1 MLQGRNDA
9 IVDNPGCERNRK
21 TLFGPAHVARLYGGG
36 SVLILALVL
45 LAVWAYLAATVVA
58 ASRFARRRVIVPAEQ
73 PPVSVLKPLHG
84 ADPGLYENLLSFVD
98 QDYPALQIVF
108 GVRSADD
115 GALPI
120 ARRVI
125 AERPGCDIA
134 LVVDP
139 RVSGRNLKV
148 ANLANMLPV
157 ARHDILVFADA
168 DIRVGR
174 DYLAAVTAPLRDPTI
189 GLVTCLYKGLSTG
202 GLWSRLGAL
211 HINYGF
217 LPSALVGETIGAG
230 GGVFG
235 ATMALRRTVL
245 DRIGG
250 LAVVRDELA
259 DDHRIGSAVRRAG
272 LATTLSPYLVETSV
286 AEKSLKCLWQHEL
299 RWARTVR
306 LMAPVGFAGSVLT
319 HAVAIAAL
327 AAVLCGFS
335 LTSLGFLAM
344 SCALRG
350 VSAWAVARLSRLP
363 MRDLWLLPVR
373 DLLSFAV
380 FVGSFFGR
388 NVSWRDQLFHIEP
401 NGIIVER
408 DGE

>member
-1 MLQGRNDA
+1 MR
-9 IVDNPGCERNRK
+9 
-21 TLFGPAHVARLYGGG
+21 G
-36 SVLILALVL
+36 SGNVLILAVVL
-45 LAVWAYLAATVVA
+45 LATWAYLAATVVA
-58 ASRFARRRVIVPAEQ
+58 AIRFARRRAAAPAGR
-73 PPVSVLKPLHG
+73 PPVSVLKPLYG
-84 ADPGLYENLLSFVD
+84 ADPGLYENLLSFAD
-98 QDYPALQIVF
+98 QEYPALQIVF
-108 GVRSADD
+108 GVRSSDD

-125 AERPGCDIA
+125 AERPGRDIA

-139 RVSGRNLKV
+139 RVSCRNLKV
-148 ANLANMLPV
+148 ANLVNMLPT

-174 DYLAAVTAPLRDPTI
+174 DYLATVTAPLRDPTI

-202 GLWSRLGAL
+202 GLWSRFGAL

-235 ATMALRRTVL
+235 ATMALRRAVL

-259 DDHRIGSAVRRAG
+259 DDHRIGSAVRGAG
-272 LATTLSPYLVETSV
+272 LVTTLSPYLVDTSV
-286 AEKSLKCLWQHEL
+286 SEKSLKCLWQHEL

-306 LMAPVGFAGSVLT
+306 LMAPAGFAGSILT
-319 HAVAIAAL
+319 HAIAIAAL
-327 AAVLCGFS
+327 ATVICGFS
-335 LTSLGFLAM
+335 LTSLGFLAI

-350 VSAWAVARLSRLP
+350 ATALTVARALRLP
-363 MRDLWLLPVR
+363 MADLWLLPVR

-380 FVGSFFGR
+380 FIGSFFGR
-388 NVSWRDQLFHIEP
+388 SVAWRDQLFRIEP

>member
-1 MLQGRNDA
+1 
-9 IVDNPGCERNRK
+9 V
-21 TLFGPAHVARLYGGG
+21 V
-36 SVLILALVL
+36 ILALVL
-45 LAVWAYLAATVVA
+45 LAVWTYLAATVVA
-58 ASRFARRRVIVPAEQ
+58 AIRFARRRPVVPAER
-73 PPVSVLKPLHG
+73 PAVSVLKPLYG
-84 ADPGLYENLLSFVD
+84 AEPGLYENLLSFVD
-98 QDYPALQIVF
+98 QDYAALQIVF
-108 GVRSADD
+108 GVRSPDD

-125 AERPGCDIA
+125 ADRSGCDIA
-134 LVVDP
+134 LVIDS
-139 RVSGRNLKV
+139 RVSGRNLKI
-148 ANLANMLPV
+148 ANLANMLP
-157 ARHDILVFADA
+157 AAGHDILVFADA
-168 DIRVGR
+168 DMRVGG
-174 DYLAAVTAPLRDPTI
+174 DYLATVTAPLHDPAI
-189 GLVTCLYKGLSTG
+189 GLVTCLYKGLPTG

-211 HINYGF
+211 YINYGF
-217 LPSALVGETIGAG
+217 LPGALVGETIGAG

-235 ATMALRRTVL
+235 ATIALRRAVL

-259 DDHRIGSAVRRAG
+259 DDHRIGSAVREAG

-286 AEKSLKCLWQHEL
+286 AEQSLKDLWQHEL

-306 LMAPVGFAGSVLT
+306 LMAPAGFAGSIAT
-319 HAVAIAAL
+319 HAVAIATI
-327 AAVLCGFS
+327 AAVICGFS
-335 LTSLGFLAM
+335 LTSLGFLAI

-350 VSAWAVARLSRLP
+350 ATALTVAWALRLP
-363 MRDLWLLPVR
+363 MADLWLLPLR

-388 NVSWRDQLFHIEP
+388 SVAWRDQLFRIEP